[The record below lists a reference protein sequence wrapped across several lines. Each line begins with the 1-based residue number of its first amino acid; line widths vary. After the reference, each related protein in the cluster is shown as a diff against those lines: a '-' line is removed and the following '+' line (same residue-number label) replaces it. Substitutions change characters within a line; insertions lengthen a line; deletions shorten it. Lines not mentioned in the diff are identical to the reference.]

1 MIEFSR
7 FILENGL
14 KVLVQEDFSTP
25 VVAINVLY
33 DVGSKDESPELT
45 GLAHL
50 FEHLMFGGSK
60 NIKDFD
66 TPIQQAGGEC
76 NAFTNSDITN
86 FYITLPVENIE
97 IAFWLESDRMKSLSF
112 SKKSLKTQQKVVIEE
127 FKETTLNEPYG
138 DMWHH
143 LSEMSYKTHPYR
155 WPTIGL
161 EIDHIS
167 KVTVEDIKNFFYHH
181 YCPNNA
187 ILVVSGPVKEL
198 QIKELCEKWF
208 SDIPM
213 GEIPK
218 RAFLF
223 DKKEKEERKE
233 IKAPVPSN
241 AIYMAFNMPERLHPD
256 YYTYDLISDI
266 LSNGRS
272 ARLFQ
277 KLVKE
282 NHLFSYIDAYLYGS
296 IDPGIFIIEGRL
308 LDEVSLEEA
317 ERAIW
322 EELEKLKTT
331 PIEENELQKLQ
342 NQVEST
348 LIFSETGVQNKAT
361 NLAYFELV
369 GDANLIN
376 TEAKLY
382 QEVTIENIQ
391 KVANQTFRKEN
402 LSVLTY
408 LKNLEK
414 KN

>member
-143 LSEMSYKTHPYR
+143 LSEMSPR
-155 WPTIGL
+155 GL
-161 EIDHIS
+161 PVARRARRAPRHRSPHRER
-167 KVTVEDIKNFFYHH
+167 
-181 YCPNNA
+181 
-187 ILVVSGPVKEL
+187 GP
-198 QIKELCEKWF
+198 
-208 SDIPM
+208 P
-213 GEIPK
+213 
-218 RAFLF
+218 
-223 DKKEKEERKE
+223 
-233 IKAPVPSN
+233 
-241 AIYMAFNMPERLHPD
+241 
-256 YYTYDLISDI
+256 
-266 LSNGRS
+266 
-272 ARLFQ
+272 ARCC
-277 KLVKE
+277 
-282 NHLFSYIDAYLYGS
+282 
-296 IDPGIFIIEGRL
+296 
-308 LDEVSLEEA
+308 
-317 ERAIW
+317 IW
-322 EELEKLKTT
+322 
-331 PIEENELQKLQ
+331 
-342 NQVEST
+342 
-348 LIFSETGVQNKAT
+348 
-361 NLAYFELV
+361 
-369 GDANLIN
+369 
-376 TEAKLY
+376 
-382 QEVTIENIQ
+382 
-391 KVANQTFRKEN
+391 R
-402 LSVLTY
+402 
-408 LKNLEK
+408 
-414 KN
+414 